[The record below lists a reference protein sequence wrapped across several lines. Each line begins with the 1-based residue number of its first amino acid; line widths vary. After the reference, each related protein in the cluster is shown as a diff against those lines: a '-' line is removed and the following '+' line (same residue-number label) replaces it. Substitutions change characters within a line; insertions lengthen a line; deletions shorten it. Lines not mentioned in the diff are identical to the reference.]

1 MKTIEDEIKQNKQI
15 ASVYEKLVVNILF
28 TNNWV
33 VAEHNKLL
41 KKHEL
46 TIQQYNVLRIL
57 RGQYPNAV
65 NVNGITERMIDRMSN
80 VSRLIDKLIL
90 KKLVQRSINPND
102 KRVMDVKINDNGLNV
117 LEQIDSDMA
126 TWETNF
132 HTLSHTEALH
142 LNLLL
147 DKLRAS

>member
-1 MKTIEDEIKQNKQI
+1 M
-15 ASVYEKLVVNILF
+15 
-28 TNNWV
+28 
-33 VAEHNKLL
+33 AEHNKLL

-65 NVNGITERMIDRMSN
+65 NVNGITERMSN

-102 KRVMDVKINDNGLNV
+102 KRVMDVKNNDNGLNV
-117 LEQIDSDMA
+117 LERIDSDMA